1 MTNLIGALTLCFCS
15 VTLANNEFED
25 FFNSFET
32 LSADFI
38 QQIHTDEKKPL
49 TQTSGYLR
57 FKRPVSFIW
66 QTRSPIKQTLLFNN
80 HELWLVDTE
89 LEQASQRAMTELKET
104 PLYWLLN
111 RPEQLQSLPKYTHSE
126 SNVNWYA
133 TQQPNQLSFGFRQNL
148 LHAIRLTN
156 PLGQKIQVTFSKM
169 ALNPKLEKTDFVLE
183 LADDFDIIRSF

>member
-57 FKRPVSFIW
+57 FKRPASFIW
-66 QTRSPIKQTLLFNN
+66 QTRSPIKQTLLLNN

-89 LEQASQRAMTELKET
+89 LEQASQRAMTELEDT

-111 RPEQLQSLPKYTHSE
+111 RPEQLQNLPKYTHSE
-126 SNVNWYA
+126 LTVNWYA
-133 TQQPNQLSFGFRQNL
+133 TQQPNQLSFGFHRNL

>member
-66 QTRSPIKQTLLFNN
+66 QTRSPIKQTLLLNN
-80 HELWLVDTE
+80 HEL
-89 LEQASQRAMTELKET
+89 
-104 PLYWLLN
+104 
-111 RPEQLQSLPKYTHSE
+111 
-126 SNVNWYA
+126 
-133 TQQPNQLSFGFRQNL
+133 
-148 LHAIRLTN
+148 
-156 PLGQKIQVTFSKM
+156 
-169 ALNPKLEKTDFVLE
+169 
-183 LADDFDIIRSF
+183 